1 MIAMICTTVQEEDDK
16 QYMLWLYEKFK
27 ALMFYTAKK
36 YVSDSM
42 TCEDIVQESI
52 LKLIPKIDMLRTR
65 EDKVL
70 AGYIVT
76 TIRNAALNHLKQ
88 EEKQKRHLTLEEDEV
103 AHLAAPEW
111 SLDDALLI
119 KEKSDCIFAA
129 LQQLPEAERLLLE
142 GKYILEYSN
151 EQLAKQRCCKPDSI
165 RMKLTRARRHALT
178 ILREWKE
185 ESQ

>member
-1 MIAMICTTVQEEDDK
+1 MIAMICTAVQDEDDK

-36 YVSDSM
+36 YVSDSL
-42 TCEDIVQESI
+42 TCEDIVQECI

-76 TIRNAALNHLKQ
+76 AIRNTSINHLKQ
-88 EEKQKRHLTLEEDEV
+88 AQKDKENIALDEEEAKQIASGD
-103 AHLAAPEW
+103 W
-111 SLDDALLI
+111 SPDDALLV
-119 KEKSDCIFAA
+119 KEKSAYIFAA
-129 LQQLPEAERLLLE
+129 LQQLPETERLLLE

-151 EQLAKQRCCKPDSI
+151 EQLAAQFHYKPDSI
-165 RMKLTRARRHALT
+165 RMKLTRARRHALA
-178 ILREWKE
+178 ILRDWEVDSE
-185 ESQ
+185 